1 MERCSCDA
9 RVTELEIRLTY
20 QDELIETL
28 NQVVIALGRELEGA
42 QQRLTKIDQQLQ
54 MGLPDEAANEPPP
67 HY

>member
-1 MERCSCDA
+1 MQACACEP

-28 NQVVIALGRELEGA
+28 NQVVIELRRELDSTH
-42 QQRLTKIDQQLQ
+42 QRLAKLEQQLLA
-54 MGLPDEAANEPPP
+54 GLPEEAQNERPP